1 MSRENKASR
10 FSNAFNPVKTA
21 PELYDTYD
29 FVPSFTVAT
38 ATTDYN
44 LKTQQATS
52 FLNVPAA
59 WMCILWTD
67 QDISIKLNS
76 TSNPAITVIAGESP
90 WELRDIIKIT
100 NIFITN
106 ASGSTANI
114 KAMLV

>member
-10 FSNAFNPVKTA
+10 FANAFNPLKTA

-29 FVPSFTVAT
+29 FVPSFAVAT

-52 FLNVPAA
+52 FLNVPVA
-59 WMCILWTD
+59 WLCIIWTD
-67 QDISIKLNS
+67 QDISIKFNATTL
-76 TSNPAITVIAGESP
+76 PAITIPAGESP
-90 WELRDIIKIT
+90 FEFKDILKIT

-106 ASGSTANI
+106 ASGETANV
-114 KAMLV
+114 KVMLV